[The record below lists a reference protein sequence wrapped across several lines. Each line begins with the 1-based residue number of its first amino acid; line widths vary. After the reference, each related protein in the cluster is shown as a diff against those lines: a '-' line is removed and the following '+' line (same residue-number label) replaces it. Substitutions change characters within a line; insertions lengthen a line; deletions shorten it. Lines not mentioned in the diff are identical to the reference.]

1 MRAFISPLYD
11 YQSSVY
17 RFRLNDFGPGWSVEG
32 LKKAK
37 TTETVRKC
45 PERESQLTKQLAGSR
60 APQLRAQL
68 LGTLTG
74 LARDT
79 WWKASQCHGVPHG
92 TVRAR
97 DSCGSLH
104 LVLWFLDRADSSR
117 VTLCTSRE
125 NSFGERRGQGL
136 KNKSAQNGT
145 KPTKNPQIGLS
156 PHNNHILSFK
166 HTHFLCL
173 TKAFTSLL
181 SYQKV
186 HASVVNKHVIAA
198 CFL

>member
-104 LVLWFLDRADSSR
+104 LALWFLDRADSSR
-117 VTLCTSRE
+117 VTLCTPQE

-136 KNKSAQNGT
+136 KNKSAQTGT
-145 KPTKNPQIGLS
+145 KPTENPQIGLS
-156 PHNNHILSFK
+156 PHSNYTLRQRK
-166 HTHFLCL
+166 CVCLKL

-181 SYQKV
+181 SY
-186 HASVVNKHVIAA
+186 
-198 CFL
+198 